1 MRRIKFSNESEN
13 HCPCLKT
20 VVKNNNDKIMIIF
33 DGVSPSGGQ
42 SSFENNV
49 SIPCCDI

>member
-1 MRRIKFSNESEN
+1 MKFSNESEN
-13 HCPCLKT
+13 HYPCLKT
-20 VVKNNNDKIMIIF
+20 VVKNNNDKIMIIIF
-33 DGVSPSGGQ
+33 NGVRPSGGQ